1 MIVVNA
7 NLLVQY
13 YVRGTHTAVA
23 EAVLSRDA
31 QWIAPMLWRSE
42 FRNALILLVRR
53 RLVPLEDAVVVAHEA
68 ERLMA
73 GHEHI
78 VVAHR
83 VLRLAADSGCSAYD
97 CEYVALA
104 EDLDVPLVTSDRQ
117 VVRAF
122 PSVALTPERFLA
134 A

>member
-1 MIVVNA
+1 MIVVDA

-13 YVRGTHTAVA
+13 YVRGTDTAVA

-31 QWIAPMLWRSE
+31 LWIAPLLWRSE

-122 PSVALTPERFLA
+122 PSVALTPERFLTV
-134 A
+134 